1 MELGQIDLTN
11 LDLFATGDPHAA
23 FQTLRREAPV
33 YWHSKGPGGGFWAI
47 TRYADARTIFDDPAA
62 FTSERGVA
70 LNMAAVLNETTAGF
84 GQMMLLTDPPRHG
97 QIRSLINRKFT
108 PRAVAAHEERV
119 REIAS
124 HIIDPVLER
133 GECDFAADVAARL
146 PAAVIFELMGVPESD
161 WDRMMGFARLS
172 IGTQDPEYRRT
183 ATAMETGT
191 FVAAE
196 TFSYFSAL
204 ISERARNPGDDLVSA
219 LLRGQ
224 AGGVPLS
231 EIEVLFNCFLL
242 IMGGQ
247 TTTSNAIAGGFL
259 ALIENPEQMARIEA
273 ERNHSMLAQ
282 AVEEFARWTSPVIH
296 IMRVATRDYELH
308 GHLIRKGDR
317 VVVWTSSANRDELEF
332 RNADRFLVDRT
343 PNDHIAFG
351 HGEHYCIGAN
361 LARLEMRVMTEAI
374 LDAMRGLELI
384 GPVERLRSSLVGG
397 IKHMPVRFK
406 PGRRRGRVA
415 A

>member
-1 MELGQIDLTN
+1 MELGQIDLTD
-11 LDLFATGDPHAA
+11 LDLFASGDPHEA
-23 FQTLRREAPV
+23 FRTLRREAPV

-47 TRYADARTIFDDPAA
+47 TRYSDARIIFDDAAA
-62 FTSERGVA
+62 FSSERGVA
-70 LNMAAVLNETTAGF
+70 LNMSAVLNEATAGF

-97 QIRSLINRKFT
+97 QIRSLINRKLT
-108 PRAVAAHEERV
+108 PRAAASHEPRI
-119 REIAS
+119 REITAQ
-124 HIIDPVLER
+124 IIGSVLDR

-146 PAAVIFELMGVPESD
+146 PAAVIFELMGVPQAD

-172 IGTQDPEYRRT
+172 IGTQDPEYRRH

-196 TFSYFSAL
+196 TFSYFSSL
-204 ISERARNPGDDLVSA
+204 INERARNPGDDLVSA

-224 AGGVPLS
+224 AGDAQLS

-247 TTTSNAIAGGFL
+247 TTTSNAISGGIL
-259 ALIENPEQMARIEA
+259 AAMENPEQMTRLESEPSIAP
-273 ERNHSMLAQ
+273 L

-296 IMRVATRDYELH
+296 IMRTAARDYELH

-317 VVVWTSSANRDELEF
+317 VVVWTSSANRDEEEF
-332 RNADRFLVDRT
+332 ADAGSFIVDRA

-351 HGEHYCIGAN
+351 HGEHFCIGAN
-361 LARLEMRVMTEAI
+361 LARLEMRVMIEEV
-374 LDAMRGLELI
+374 LDAMTELEI
-384 GPVERLRSSLVGG
+384 AGPVERLRSSLVGG

-406 PGRRRGRVA
+406 RRRPRGRA
-415 A
+415 AA

>member
-1 MELGQIDLTN
+1 MELGHIDLTN
-11 LDLFATGDPHAA
+11 LDLFSTGDPHRA
-23 FQTLRREAPV
+23 FRTLRREAPV
-33 YWHSKGPGGGFWAI
+33 HWHSKGPGGGFWAI
-47 TRYADARTIFDDPAA
+47 TRYADARRIFDDSAA
-62 FTSERGVA
+62 FSSERGVA
-70 LNMAAVLNETTAGF
+70 LNMSAVLSEATAGF

-97 QIRSLINRKFT
+97 QLRALINRKLT
-108 PRAVAAHEERV
+108 PRAVASHEPRV
-119 REIAS
+119 REIAAQ
-124 HIIDPVLER
+124 IIDSVLER
-133 GECDFAADVAARL
+133 EQCDFAAEVAAML
-146 PAAVIFELMGVPESD
+146 PTAVICELMGVPRDD

-172 IGTQDPEYRRT
+172 IGTQDPEYRSD
-183 ATAMETGT
+183 ATAMETGN

-204 ISERARNPGDDLVSA
+204 IKERIRKPGNDLVSA
-219 LLRGQ
+219 LLHGQ
-224 AGGVPLS
+224 AGDAQLS
-231 EIEVLFNCFLL
+231 EAEVLFNCFLL

-259 ALIENPEQMARIEA
+259 AAIENPEQMTRLEGDPAVVP
-273 ERNHSMLAQ
+273 L

-296 IMRVATRDYELH
+296 IMRTATRDYELR

-317 VVVWTSSANRDELEF
+317 VVVWTSAANRDEQEF
-332 RNADRFLVDRT
+332 PEAGRFLVDRT

-361 LARLEMRVMTEAI
+361 LARLEMRVMIEEV
-374 LDAMRGLELI
+374 LDAMRDLELA

-406 PGRRRGRVA
+406 RRRPRGRVA